1 MPLKSIKTVNMLPPA
16 VRAEKKTFLLVRV
29 HIRIASVVALALI
42 AGPAQKFVVAQGPAK
57 TSISAP
63 AQTVDSLLDQS
74 YGAMYNLRFDEALR
88 LAESAKSLANDDP
101 VPWMAQACAALF
113 REFDRMHILRSELFG
128 ADDKFIDGPAIA
140 WNQQARKEFDN
151 ALSGAE
157 KLAQE
162 RLKRD
167 KYDSRALF
175 ALTLVNGLRADDAAL
190 IAKKKFTALSYTKAA
205 TGYAER
211 LLARS
216 PDYYD
221 AYISTGMGKYII
233 GGKAAPVRWVLRLG
247 GFKGDQ
253 EQGVKELT
261 LVADHGRFLS
271 PFARIL
277 LAFDDLRHKNRA
289 EARKKLEWL
298 REHFPNNPLF
308 SQEIAK
314 LDHPPAGPG
323 QN

>member
-1 MPLKSIKTVNMLPPA
+1 M
-16 VRAEKKTFLLVRV
+16 
-29 HIRIASVVALALI
+29 
-42 AGPAQKFVVAQGPAK
+42 
-57 TSISAP
+57 
-63 AQTVDSLLDQS
+63 
-74 YGAMYNLRFDEALR
+74 
-88 LAESAKSLANDDP
+88 
-101 VPWMAQACAALF
+101 
-113 REFDRMHILRSELFG
+113 
-128 ADDKFIDGPAIA
+128 
-140 WNQQARKEFDN
+140 
-151 ALSGAE
+151 
-157 KLAQE
+157 
-162 RLKRD
+162 
-167 KYDSRALF
+167 
-175 ALTLVNGLRADDAAL
+175 RADDAAL

-289 EARKKLEWL
+289 ERARNSSGCASISPTTRCFPRKLPNWTIL
-298 REHFPNNPLF
+298 RRRRDSNSRALP
-308 SQEIAK
+308 SISGVK
-314 LDHPPAGPG
+314 
-323 QN
+323 

>member
-1 MPLKSIKTVNMLPPA
+1 
-16 VRAEKKTFLLVRV
+16 
-29 HIRIASVVALALI
+29 
-42 AGPAQKFVVAQGPAK
+42 
-57 TSISAP
+57 
-63 AQTVDSLLDQS
+63 
-74 YGAMYNLRFDEALR
+74 MYNLRFDEAVR
-88 LAESAKSLANDDP
+88 LAETAKGLATDDP
-101 VPWMAQACAALF
+101 VPWVAQACAALF

-128 ADDKFIDGPAIA
+128 ADDSFIDGPAIA
-140 WNQQARKEFDN
+140 WDPQRLKEFDD
-151 ALSGAE
+151 ALNGAE
-157 KLAQE
+157 KLAQD
-162 RLKRD
+162 RLKHD
-167 KYDSRALF
+167 KTDPRALF
-175 ALTLVNGLRADDAAL
+175 ALALANGLRADDAAL
-190 IAKKKFTALSYTKAA
+190 IAKKKFAALSYIKTA

-221 AYISTGMGKYII
+221 AYIATGMGKYII

-247 GFKGDQ
+247 GLKGDQ

-277 LAFDDLRHKNRA
+277 LAFDDMRHKNRT

-314 LDHPPAGPG
+314 LDHPPIG
-323 QN
+323 QGQH